1 MVLSSLSMW
10 IVLAFLSAFFAG
22 ITSILAKCGIRKT
35 DSAVATA
42 FRTIII
48 LAFSWLMA
56 AIGGPLPPLGSIA
69 PATWIFLTLSGL
81 ATGASWLCY
90 FRALKDGDV
99 SKVVPI
105 DKSSTVLSMLLA
117 ILLLHE
123 PISASGVISM
133 ILIAIGT
140 YLMIQRQDCGKDV
153 RYGSW
158 LVYALLSAIFAALTS
173 VLGKI
178 GIEGIDPD
186 LGTAIRTTVVL
197 VMAWLAVAVEGK
209 GSLVIV
215 PERKELLFIIL
226 SGLATGASWLCYYRA
241 LQIGPASIVV
251 PIDKLSIVVS
261 IVFSRVVFHE
271 KLGMR
276 SLAGLLMIVL
286 GTMLL
291 IL

>member
-69 PATWIFLTLSGL
+69 PATWIFLILSGL

-105 DKSSTVLSMLLA
+105 DKSSTVLT
-117 ILLLHE
+117 ILLPEMAEGEYTL
-123 PISASGVISM
+123 SVTTQFRRG
-133 ILIAIGT
+133 GT
-140 YLMIQRQDCGKDV
+140 LKQ
-153 RYGSW
+153 
-158 LVYALLSAIFAALTS
+158 
-173 VLGKI
+173 
-178 GIEGIDPD
+178 P
-186 LGTAIRTTVVL
+186 RTYVFPVVL
-197 VMAWLAVAVEGK
+197 VVAGDTE
-209 GSLVIV
+209 
-215 PERKELLFIIL
+215 
-226 SGLATGASWLCYYRA
+226 SGTDS
-241 LQIGPASIVV
+241 P
-251 PIDKLSIVVS
+251 
-261 IVFSRVVFHE
+261 
-271 KLGMR
+271 
-276 SLAGLLMIVL
+276 
-286 GTMLL
+286 GT
-291 IL
+291 I